1 MAEALKKKETEK
13 CSTQREVIYM
23 QVEYTYIYPLPKTQ
37 KSLQERVLTRVKD
50 LEFVYNNK
58 QRVSSGHK
66 RAAEQINSQ

>member
-1 MAEALKKKETEK
+1 MLNSKGGYLYA
-13 CSTQREVIYM
+13 SGIYI
-23 QVEYTYIYPLPKTQ
+23 YIYPLPKTQ